1 MVVIRVDMTGVTS
14 ELGTREHEFKLKASS
29 LWYEM
34 SMEKHGNN
42 LNKRSLLF
50 SGLETY
56 YS

>member
-34 SMEKHGNN
+34 SMEKHENN
-42 LNKRSLLF
+42 LNKRSLF